1 MTTSSIVCAA
11 PTNSTPVSITDPDVA
26 WNELQQAAQLPNA
39 TTDSPTEE
47 FEKRQAALAVETA
60 NRAREF
66 YTRFP
71 TNTNAIAAKKLQCK
85 MLETA
90 FFDGYDK
97 GIFADWAAAQQTLF
111 SDPWLTEADKFQLSV
126 AIVQRKRFDRWLD
139 PTTREIE
146 FEKDIRELI
155 KNYPKQDQPYSM
167 LLNLAANS
175 PDPKA
180 RLIAN
185 ETLICPISEEIK
197 TKAEGILRRLD
208 AVGKPLDIK
217 FTALDGQQVDLS
229 QMKGK
234 VVLLDFWATWCGP
247 CVGEIPHVKEAYE
260 QFHAQGFEVIG
271 LGFDS
276 DFQALQRFVSKNK
289 LPWPQYF
296 DGKGWKNK
304 YGIQFGIAG
313 IPTMWLVDKKGDLRE
328 TDASVDL
335 KVKIQ
340 KLLSE

>member
-1 MTTSSIVCAA
+1 MVCAA
-11 PTNSTPVSITDPDVA
+11 PTNMTPITVNDPDVA
-26 WNELQQAAQLPNA
+26 WNELQQAALLSNA
-39 TTDSPTEE
+39 PTNPPAET
-47 FEKRQAALAVETA
+47 FVQKHAGLAVVA
-60 NRAREF
+60 ADKARDY

-71 TNTNAIAAKKLQCK
+71 NSTNAIAAKKLQCK
-85 MLETA
+85 MLEAA

-97 GIFADWAAAQQTLF
+97 NVFSNWAAAQQGLL
-111 SDPWLTEADKFQLSV
+111 SDPKLPETDKFQVSV
-126 AIVQRKRFDRWLD
+126 AIVQRKVFDRWLD
-139 PTTREIE
+139 SNTRETE
-146 FEKDIRELI
+146 RENDIRELI

-175 PDPKA
+175 PDTKA

-185 ETLICPISEEIK
+185 ETLTLPVSEDIK

-217 FTALDGQQVDLS
+217 FTALDGRPVDLS

-260 QFHAQGFEVIG
+260 QFHSKGFEVIG
-271 LGFDS
+271 LSFDS
-276 DFQALQRFVSKNK
+276 NLQALQRFVEQNQ

-296 DGKGWKNK
+296 DGKGWKSK
-304 YGIQFGIAG
+304 FGIQFGIAC

-328 TDASVDL
+328 TDARNDL
-335 KVKIQ
+335 KVRIKE
-340 KLLSE
+340 LLSE